1 MADLSPSTN
10 APVTAATIVS
20 AVGLVLAAFTSLSPE
35 QIAAV
40 NAVVGIVAAL
50 AVQRFHTLPRP

>member
-1 MADLSPSTN
+1 MPNPAENN
-10 APVTAATIVS
+10 APVTAASIVA

-40 NAVVGIVAAL
+40 NAVVGIVAAVL
-50 AVQRFHTLPRP
+50 VQKFHTVPKP